1 MKEGN
6 KIEGEEKGR
15 ETGEKISA
23 AAYRDNMDVVM
34 REDLKDVFE
43 KFGKVKVIG
52 FSPYS
57 WCNFYAFWKFVWGFS
72 TVYYNYNYKLTSL
85 LFPFGVCFPAFGRIF
100 LSLCFVWSP
109 DGGLFRSLL
118 LKSWLLY
125 CHAFWVDWIFLFSCL
140 VHWFQ
145 DWWRVRIYPVW
156 RYWSCSESPCCCSSF
171 RKGRLGCKELCC
183 YFRSSDWLV
192 PFQLFFWEEL
202 SNFCLDFIC
211 SLPMFL
217 IISF

>member
-57 WCNFYAFWKFVWGFS
+57 WCNFMPSESLFEVSQLSIIIIIIIIINSHLYC
-72 TVYYNYNYKLTSL
+72 SL
-85 LFPFGVCFPAFGRIF
+85 LE
-100 LSLCFVWSP
+100 FV
-109 DGGLFRSLL
+109 FLL
-118 LKSWLLY
+118 LEGY
-125 CHAFWVDWIFLFSCL
+125 
-140 VHWFQ
+140 
-145 DWWRVRIYPVW
+145 
-156 RYWSCSESPCCCSSF
+156 
-171 RKGRLGCKELCC
+171 
-183 YFRSSDWLV
+183 
-192 PFQLFFWEEL
+192 
-202 SNFCLDFIC
+202 FCLFVLFDHLMVGYLDPC
-211 SLPMFL
+211 Y
-217 IISF
+217 